1 MYSETERQREAK
13 LNACLAKVLSAMK
26 PPENIT
32 VAEWAD
38 KNRRLTS
45 ESSAEVGK
53 WRTSRTPYMLEIMNC
68 FTDPKVEH
76 IVVVAPSQ
84 VGKSEMANNIVGYII
99 DQDPGPILFVQPTVD
114 DAKRYSEMRIAPMI
128 RETKCLKKRV
138 ADPKTR
144 DGGNTKRQKT
154 FPGGFLVMAGS
165 NVPHDLCS
173 FPMRYVIG
181 DERDRWAVSAG
192 SEGDPW
198 ELAKARTRT
207 FYNKKLVEVSTPTI
221 KGKSAIEKAYNT
233 GTMEKWVTKC
243 RHCGEYSEVQF
254 ENIKFEYEAIEKGE
268 DKIFN
273 IKSIYYVC
281 PHCGSVSTETEV
293 KNQPSK
299 WTAEAPEAKELHKTR
314 SFWLTAWI
322 SPWVTWKYIILQ
334 FLQAGTDSAKLQVV
348 YNTLFGKLWEARGDM
363 DSEEDIMERREEY
376 DAELPNGVIVLT
388 CGVDTQ
394 DDRLEYEVVGYG
406 HFGESWGIKKGVIMG
421 RPDSDTVW
429 QQLDDVIEH
438 KYAFLDGVTLKI
450 SLTFVDEG
458 GHFTQ
463 EVRQRCLE
471 RQVKNVFAIK
481 GAAGSRDI
489 PYTSP
494 PKKQKIVLGGKAIGT
509 VWVYEIGV
517 DAGKQK
523 IVDNLRVKS
532 PGPNY
537 CHFPKRDDYGKAF
550 FKSYMSE
557 HLIYNEKLKS
567 PWHWEKIPGHERN
580 EAFDCRNYANAA
592 FKALDVDIDAAERRL
607 KAISEGK
614 AGTAKPKKKPK
625 KRVQRSIEDDIYN
638 DW

>member
-84 VGKSEMANNIVGYII
+84 VGKSELENNIVGYII
-99 DQDPGPILFVQPTVD
+99 DQDPGPILFVQPTID

-128 RETKCLKKRV
+128 RETKCLKKKV

-198 ELAKARTRT
+198 GLAKARTTT
-207 FYNKKLVEVSTPTI
+207 FYNRKLVEVSTPTI
-221 KGKSAIEKAYNT
+221 KGKSAIEKAYYT
-233 GTMEKWVTKC
+233 GTMEKWVTQC
-243 RHCGEYSEVQF
+243 RHCGEFSEITFNDIRFPHTISQ
-254 ENIKFEYEAIEKGE
+254 KGE
-268 DKIFN
+268 EKTFDI
-273 IKSIYYVC
+273 SEIYYVC
-281 PHCGSVSTETEV
+281 PCCGGVSTENEV
-293 KNQPSK
+293 KGQSSK
-299 WTAEAPEAKELHKTR
+299 WDAEVPEAKEQHKTR
-314 SFWLTAWI
+314 SFWINAWV
-322 SPWVTWKYIILQ
+322 SPWVEWKKIILEY
-334 FLQAGTDSAKLQVV
+334 LQANGDSAQMQVV
-348 YNTLFGKLWEARGDM
+348 YNTRFGMLWEVRGDM
-363 DSEEDIMERREEY
+363 DSEEDIMARREEY

-421 RPDSDTVW
+421 RPDSDAVW
-429 QQLDDVIEH
+429 QQLDDVIDH
-438 KYAFLDGVTLKI
+438 RYTFANGITLKI
-450 SLTFVDEG
+450 SLTFIDEG

-463 EVRQRCLE
+463 EVRQWCLE
-471 RQVKNVFAIK
+471 RQAKNVFAIK

-557 HLIYNEKLKS
+557 HLVYNEKLKN

-592 FKALDVDIDAAERRL
+592 FKALDADIDAAERRIKEL
-607 KAISEGK
+607 SEGK
-614 AGTAKPKKKPK
+614 AETAKPKKKSK
-625 KRVQRSIEDDIYN
+625 KRVQRSIEEDIYN

>member
-84 VGKSEMANNIVGYII
+84 VGKSELENNIVGYII
-99 DQDPGPILFVQPTVD
+99 DQDPGPILFVQPTID

-128 RETKCLKKRV
+128 RETKCLKKKV

-198 ELAKARTRT
+198 GLAKARTTT
-207 FYNKKLVEVSTPTI
+207 FYNRKLVEVSTPTI
-221 KGKSAIEKAYNT
+221 KGKSAIEKAYYT
-233 GTMEKWVTKC
+233 GTMEKWVTQC
-243 RHCGEYSEVQF
+243 RHCGEFSEITFNDIRFPHTISQ
-254 ENIKFEYEAIEKGE
+254 KGE
-268 DKIFN
+268 EKTFDI
-273 IKSIYYVC
+273 SEIYYVC
-281 PHCGSVSTETEV
+281 PCCGGVSTENEV
-293 KNQPSK
+293 KGQSSK
-299 WTAEAPEAKELHKTR
+299 WDAEVPEAKEQHKTR
-314 SFWLTAWI
+314 SFWINAWV
-322 SPWVTWKYIILQ
+322 SPWVEWKKIILEY
-334 FLQAGTDSAKLQVV
+334 LQANGDSAQMQVV
-348 YNTLFGKLWEARGDM
+348 YNTRFGMLWEVRGDM
-363 DSEEDIMERREEY
+363 DSEEDVMARREEY
-376 DAELPNGVIVLT
+376 DAELPTGVIILT

-406 HFGESWGIKKGVIMG
+406 HFCESWGIKKGVIMG
-421 RPDSDTVW
+421 RPDSDAVW
-429 QQLDDVIEH
+429 QQLDDVIDH
-438 KYAFLDGVTLKI
+438 RYTFANGITLKI
-450 SLTFVDEG
+450 SLTFIDEG

-471 RQVKNVFAIK
+471 RQAKNVFAIK

-523 IVDNLRVKS
+523 IVDNLRVKA
-532 PGPNY
+532 PGANY

-557 HLIYNEKLKS
+557 HLVYNEKLKN
-567 PWHWEKIPGHERN
+567 PWRWEKIPGHERN

-592 FKALDVDIDAAERRL
+592 FKALDADIDAAERRIKEL
-607 KAISEGK
+607 SEGK
-614 AGTAKPKKKPK
+614 AETAKPKKKSK
-625 KRVQRSIEDDIYN
+625 KRVQRSIEEDIYN